1 MLTDLKVESLI
12 NEELKGENMLAQ
24 IVLTPVESKKL
35 IAKAI
40 ARLDVVRQAA
50 MDGMIV
56 IHPSSSTYFIFE
68 EITGSKPK
76 TNYWVCGVVAP
87 RGMCVEMAMASGERS
102 PRTVEYD
109 AGKLRGL
116 WAIKKGKVVTEDT
129 TAELMDQMTEKD
141 VYIKGV
147 NALDSQGNVGIL
159 VGERGGLGVVLSAWK
174 KKKFNLI
181 FPAGLEKLIPI
192 PVRQA
197 AIEAKQAK
205 YEYGMGLPA
214 GLFAYPGGISIT
226 ELDAIKIL
234 SGATAVPVASGG
246 LGGAEGAVI
255 LIIKGKITQVK
266 AALGFIEQSKGAKL
280 PPLRLSNCSDCSV
293 PHCRFPVGDKHWV

>member
-1 MLTDLKVESLI
+1 
-12 NEELKGENMLAQ
+12 MLAQ
-24 IVLTPVESKKL
+24 VVLIPTESKKL

-40 ARLDVVRQAA
+40 AKLDVVRQAA
-50 MDGMIV
+50 MDGMVV

-68 EITGSKPK
+68 ELIGTKPK
-76 TNYWVCGVVAP
+76 TNYWVCGVVTP
-87 RGMCVEMAMASGERS
+87 RGMCVEMAMTIGDLS
-102 PRTVEYD
+102 PRNVKYD
-109 AGKLRGL
+109 PGELRGL
-116 WAIKKGKVVTEDT
+116 WAIKNGKVITEST
-129 TAELMDQMTEKD
+129 TAELMEQMTAKD

-174 KKKFNLI
+174 KKKFTLI

-197 AIEAKQAK
+197 AMEAKQAK

-214 GLFAYPGGISIT
+214 GLFAYPDGKSIT
-226 ELDAIKIL
+226 EIDAVKIL
-234 SGATAVPVASGG
+234 SGAAAIPIASGG
-246 LGGAEGAVI
+246 LGGAEGATT
-255 LIIKGKITQVK
+255 LIINGTNKQVREAIK
-266 AALGFIEQSKGAKL
+266 FIEQSKGAKL
-280 PPLRLSNCSDCSV
+280 PALRLSNCSDCPV

>member
-1 MLTDLKVESLI
+1 
-12 NEELKGENMLAQ
+12 MLAQ
-24 IVLTPVESKKL
+24 VVLTTAESKKL

-40 ARLDVVRQAA
+40 VKLDVVRQAA

-68 EITGSKPK
+68 ELTGIKPK
-76 TNYWVCGVVAP
+76 TNYWVCGVVTP
-87 RGMCVEMAMASGERS
+87 RGMCVEMAMTQGDRS
-102 PRTVEYD
+102 PRTVKFD
-109 AGKLRGL
+109 PGKLRGL
-116 WAIKKGKVVTEDT
+116 WAIKKGKILTENT
-129 TAELMDQMTEKD
+129 TAELMEQMTAKD
-141 VYIKGV
+141 VYIKGI
-147 NALDSQGNVGIL
+147 NALDFQGNVGIL

-174 KKKFNLI
+174 KKKFALI

-197 AIEAKQAK
+197 ALEAKQSK

-214 GLFAYPGGISIT
+214 GLFAYPAGKSIT
-226 ELDAIKIL
+226 EIDAVKIL
-234 SGATAVPVASGG
+234 SGAVAVPIASGG
-246 LGGAEGAVI
+246 LGGAEGAI
-255 LIIKGKITQVK
+255 TLIIKGSKKQVNDAVK
-266 AALGFIEQSKGAKL
+266 FIERSKGAKL

>member
-1 MLTDLKVESLI
+1 
-12 NEELKGENMLAQ
+12 MLAQ
-24 IVLTPVESKKL
+24 VVLTPTESKKL
-35 IAKAI
+35 IAKAVT
-40 ARLDVVRQAA
+40 RLNVVNQAA
-50 MDGMIV
+50 TDGMIV

-68 EITGSKPK
+68 ELTGAKPR
-76 TNYWVCGVVAP
+76 TNYWVCGVVTP
-87 RGMCVEMAMASGERS
+87 RGMCVEMAMALGDRS
-102 PRTVEYD
+102 PRTVKFD
-109 AGKLRGL
+109 PGKLRGL
-116 WAIKKGKVVTEDT
+116 WAIKKGKVLPEST
-129 TAELMDQMTEKD
+129 TAELMEQMTAND

-174 KKKFNLI
+174 KKKFSLI

-197 AIEAKQAK
+197 AMEAKQTK

-214 GLFAYPGGISIT
+214 GLFAYPDGRSIT
-226 ELDAIKIL
+226 EIDAVKIL
-234 SGATAVPVASGG
+234 SGADAIPIASGG
-246 LGGAEGAVI
+246 LGGAEGAAT
-255 LIIKGKITQVK
+255 LIIKGKNKQVRD
-266 AALGFIEQSKGAKL
+266 ALEFIEQSKGAKL